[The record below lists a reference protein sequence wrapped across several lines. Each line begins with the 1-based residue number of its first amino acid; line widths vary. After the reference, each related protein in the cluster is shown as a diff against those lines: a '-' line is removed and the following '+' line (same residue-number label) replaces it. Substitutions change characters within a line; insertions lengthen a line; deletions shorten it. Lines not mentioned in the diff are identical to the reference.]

1 MSAMETSAAETRGGY
16 RRFFAWTAAI
26 SLLLMLAMIA
36 LEVVFPQ
43 GIRISPQ
50 PSSILADAL
59 GTHAGTM
66 EVDIYDFQLLVMVVS
81 LVACVA
87 SIVGLL
93 VVALVDSIESRKVR
107 RRRAIEARLRHPTA
121 WNTKESVPAR
131 RRPPRNARLSALRE
145 AVHELE

>member
-36 LEVVFPQ
+36 LEVLFPQ
-43 GIRISPQ
+43 GIRIFPQ
-50 PSSILADAL
+50 PSSALADAL
-59 GTHAGTM
+59 GAHAGTM
-66 EVDIYDFQLLVMVVS
+66 EVDIYDFQLLIMVVS
-81 LVACVA
+81 LVSCVA

-93 VVALVDSIESRKVR
+93 VVAFIDSIESRKVR
-107 RRRAIEARLRHPTA
+107 RRRTVEARRT
-121 WNTKESVPAR
+121 
-131 RRPPRNARLSALRE
+131 PPRNARLSALRE